1 MDDLTSLTVTE
12 AATRRLRQDIIAGD
26 LAPATRLRLR
36 DLVERYG
43 FGTTP
48 LREALS
54 RLVAEGLV
62 HVEGQKGF
70 SVPPVTREHL
80 LDITGT
86 RQVVEVE
93 AFSLAMQA
101 GGAAWEDEIVASLSL
116 LRREVERREPGSMAW
131 HDAYELKHHRF
142 HQALISACP
151 LAALRDVCEELYDQT
166 TRYRRVMKTALAD
179 WTRAVAVH
187 QELADAALA
196 RDVAAGRAA
205 LHAHIGST
213 ARIVAPALFGP
224 DGDASN

>member
-1 MDDLTSLTVTE
+1 VDGLTSLTVTE

-26 LAPATRLRLR
+26 LAPATKLRLR
-36 DLVERYG
+36 ELVERYG

-62 HVEGQKGF
+62 VVEGQKGF
-70 SVPPVTREHL
+70 SVPPVTRAHL

-86 RQVVEVE
+86 RQVVEVQ
-93 AFSLAMQA
+93 AFRLAIEA
-101 GGAAWEDEIVASLSL
+101 GGAAWEDEVVASLSL
-116 LRREVERREPGSMAW
+116 LKREVARREPTSVAW

-142 HQALISACP
+142 HRALVAACP
-151 LAALRDVCEELYDQT
+151 LAALREFCDELYAQT

-187 QELADAALA
+187 EELAEKALA
-196 RDVAAGRAA
+196 RDLPGAAAA

-213 ARIVAPALFGP
+213 AKIVAPALFGEEV
-224 DGDASN
+224 